1 MDGIIEFDLIKN
13 QASNIIKVI
22 GVGGGGGNAVK
33 NMYSQG
39 IKDVSFAICNTDS
52 QALSRSNVPTK
63 IQLGDTGLGAGGNPE
78 KGRAAAETSIEQIK
92 ALFNDTT
99 QMVFITAGMGGG
111 TGTGAAPII
120 AHIAKEMGILTI
132 GIVTIP
138 FQFEMKPKIVKAI
151 KGVNEMKENVDAL
164 LVINNERL
172 REIYADGI
180 TTAKEAFCKADDIL
194 TTATKSIA
202 EIITIEGTINRDFC
216 DVETIMKDG
225 GSAIMAM
232 GRAKGKYRIQNAIL
246 DALNSPLLNDN
257 DIEKA
262 QKQLLPTELGKIVNK
277 LLTENFSD
285 IVNVEFTAKI
295 ENEFDEIAEGKEKW
309 KKIIREFYGPFKE
322 ELEKAEKELE
332 HVQLVDEVSDVQCE
346 KCGRM
351 MVYKYGRYGKFLA
364 CPGFPE
370 CRNVKPIIE
379 TIDVPCPKCGATVQV
394 RKTKR
399 KRNYYICE
407 NNPASCDYISWN
419 KPKPGEKWNPEEAEE
434 VKKETEKKPKSTK
447 KASTKRKTTTKKSKK

>member
-225 GSAIMAM
+225 E
-232 GRAKGKYRIQNAIL
+232 NAIL

-262 QKQLLPTELGKIVNK
+262 QKLLYIIYSSKENPILINELSELNTFMEELDPNIEVIWGLYDDDSLGEDVKITLIATGFDNKKDSVNAEISDDEKLKSEIEKYYKPTPEPLSKQAQSAIVESNNDTK
-277 LLTENFSD
+277 EEITETQEPITFEETTSHS
-285 IVNVEFTAKI
+285 T
-295 ENEFDEIAEGKEKW
+295 KEKLITRLSN
-309 KKIIREFYGPFKE
+309 IISKLME
-322 ELEKAEKELE
+322 
-332 HVQLVDEVSDVQCE
+332 DE
-346 KCGRM
+346 
-351 MVYKYGRYGKFLA
+351 
-364 CPGFPE
+364 
-370 CRNVKPIIE
+370 
-379 TIDVPCPKCGATVQV
+379 
-394 RKTKR
+394 
-399 KRNYYICE
+399 
-407 NNPASCDYISWN
+407 
-419 KPKPGEKWNPEEAEE
+419 
-434 VKKETEKKPKSTK
+434 
-447 KASTKRKTTTKKSKK
+447 

>member
-262 QKQLLPTELGKIVNK
+262 QKLLYIIYSSKENPILINELSELNTFMEELDPNIEVIWGLYDDDSLGEDVKITLIATGFDNKKDSVNAEISDNEK
-277 LLTENFSD
+277 LKS
-285 IVNVEFTAKI
+285 
-295 ENEFDEIAEGKEKW
+295 EGKEGYTELKTYDSFPEAYMELKNGQIDLVAQNYASASAIVMKNPDDYEIIKDANGQAAMVGDEETW
-309 KKIIREFYGPFKE
+309 LGWAVRKQDTELSDYINSEIKKFKE
-322 ELEKAEKELE
+322 DGTLAELQNKWFGET
-332 HVQLVDEVSDVQCE
+332 VDNLPESDYV
-346 KCGRM
+346 
-351 MVYKYGRYGKFLA
+351 
-364 CPGFPE
+364 
-370 CRNVKPIIE
+370 RN
-379 TIDVPCPKCGATVQV
+379 
-394 RKTKR
+394 
-399 KRNYYICE
+399 N
-407 NNPASCDYISWN
+407 
-419 KPKPGEKWNPEEAEE
+419 
-434 VKKETEKKPKSTK
+434 
-447 KASTKRKTTTKKSKK
+447 

>member
-22 GVGGGGGNAVK
+22 GVGGGGGNAVR

-262 QKQLLPTELGKIVNK
+262 QKLLYIIYSSKENPILINELSELNTFMEELDPNIEVIWGLYDDDSLGEDVKITLIATGFDNKKDSVNAEISDNEKLKSEIEKYYKPTPEPLSKQVQSAIVESNNDTK
-277 LLTENFSD
+277 EEITETQEPITFEETTSHS
-285 IVNVEFTAKI
+285 T
-295 ENEFDEIAEGKEKW
+295 KEKLITRLSNMIS
-309 KKIIREFYGPFKE
+309 KLME
-322 ELEKAEKELE
+322 
-332 HVQLVDEVSDVQCE
+332 DE
-346 KCGRM
+346 
-351 MVYKYGRYGKFLA
+351 
-364 CPGFPE
+364 
-370 CRNVKPIIE
+370 
-379 TIDVPCPKCGATVQV
+379 
-394 RKTKR
+394 
-399 KRNYYICE
+399 
-407 NNPASCDYISWN
+407 
-419 KPKPGEKWNPEEAEE
+419 
-434 VKKETEKKPKSTK
+434 
-447 KASTKRKTTTKKSKK
+447 

>member
-33 NMYSQG
+33 NMHSQG

-120 AHIAKEMGILTI
+120 AHIAK
-132 GIVTIP
+132 
-138 FQFEMKPKIVKAI
+138 EMKPKIVKAI

-262 QKQLLPTELGKIVNK
+262 QKLLYIIYSSKENPILINELSELNTFMEELDPNIEVIWGLYDDDSLGEDVKITLIATGFDNKKDSMNNEISDDEKLKSEIEKYYKPTPEPLSKQAQSAIVESNNDTK
-277 LLTENFSD
+277 EEITETQEPITFEETTSHS
-285 IVNVEFTAKI
+285 T
-295 ENEFDEIAEGKEKW
+295 KEKLITRLSN
-309 KKIIREFYGPFKE
+309 IISKLME
-322 ELEKAEKELE
+322 
-332 HVQLVDEVSDVQCE
+332 DE
-346 KCGRM
+346 
-351 MVYKYGRYGKFLA
+351 
-364 CPGFPE
+364 
-370 CRNVKPIIE
+370 
-379 TIDVPCPKCGATVQV
+379 
-394 RKTKR
+394 
-399 KRNYYICE
+399 
-407 NNPASCDYISWN
+407 
-419 KPKPGEKWNPEEAEE
+419 
-434 VKKETEKKPKSTK
+434 
-447 KASTKRKTTTKKSKK
+447 